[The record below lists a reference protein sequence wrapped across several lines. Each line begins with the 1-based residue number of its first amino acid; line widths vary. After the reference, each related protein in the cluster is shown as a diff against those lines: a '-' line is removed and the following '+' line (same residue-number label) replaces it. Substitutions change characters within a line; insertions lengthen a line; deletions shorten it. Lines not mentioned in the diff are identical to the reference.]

1 MWNQKQQVSKGSQSS
16 GVSQTSGSGGW
27 VQKKIGW
34 TNGNAIKIMA
44 RGGGPRAKLKCEEK
58 QGSWRRGKE
67 FGIKF
72 CRSVFS
78 SARKGEN
85 MRLPSPIVREKQGQ
99 TVPDLLRGSHRRV
112 NPFLVI
118 GFLSWLAH
126 NLRARHILSNPT
138 KLGSKCI
145 PIAHH
150 RLNLR
155 LLAIFHFPM
164 ETHIVP

>member
-1 MWNQKQQVSKGSQSS
+1 MWNQKQQVLKGSQSS

-44 RGGGPRAKLKCEEK
+44 HRGAQEPNKSVRKSRAREGGEK
-58 QGSWRRGKE
+58 NSE
-67 FGIKF
+67 FKF

-85 MRLPSPIVREKQGQ
+85 VRLPSPIVREKQRQ

-118 GFLSWLAH
+118 GFWSWLAH
-126 NLRARHILSNPT
+126 NLRARHIMSNPT

-150 RLNLR
+150 RLNLQ
-155 LLAIFHFPM
+155 LLAIDVGNN
-164 ETHIVP
+164 I